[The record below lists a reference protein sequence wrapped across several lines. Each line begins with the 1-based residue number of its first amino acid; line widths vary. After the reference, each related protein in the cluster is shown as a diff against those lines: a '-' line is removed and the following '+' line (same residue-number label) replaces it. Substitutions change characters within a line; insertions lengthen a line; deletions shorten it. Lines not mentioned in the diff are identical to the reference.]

1 MDGANRY
8 QIISKLILPLIRP
21 GIAAVATIGI
31 VTTWNDYITVAVF
44 APDVA
49 KRTLQVA
56 LVNQVFDAVGIS
68 WSYMMAF
75 VVMASMPVILMFGL
89 VQKWFISGLTAG
101 AVKG

>member
-1 MDGANRY
+1 
-8 QIISKLILPLIRP
+8 
-21 GIAAVATIGI
+21 
-31 VTTWNDYITVAVF
+31 VF

-75 VVMASMPVILMFGL
+75 VVIASMPVILMFGL

>member
-1 MDGANRY
+1 M
-8 QIISKLILPLIRP
+8 
-21 GIAAVATIGI
+21 
-31 VTTWNDYITVAVF
+31 AVF

-56 LVNQVFDAVGIS
+56 LVNQVLDSVGIS

-75 VVMASMPVILMFGL
+75 VIIASMPVILMFGF
-89 VQKWFISGLTAG
+89 VQKWFVSGLTAG